1 MYWLGGNNPVK
12 VKNTSL
18 IPGSKGQCQG
28 LNCQEKSEPNSQKI
42 LLQDNYRFRSL
53 KSIEVVNKYGEGIR
67 LPLTLKGDD
76 NFLTTVGFGTPK
88 IDFTL
93 IFDTG
98 SDKTWINCNNNQV
111 PFFDPSSSSTSS
123 NVSCNPCNYRADY
136 ADGTYSTG
144 YYANDT
150 LTITSN
156 PYPNFVFGCA
166 QEIKGNFGGANG
178 LLGVGPGQFSL
189 MAQTDTSYFSLFCYC
204 LPATESSTGYIVFG
218 VQAYETC
225 QPDENKMIPIGPAPT
240 DKSTLTSYSV
250 KLTAITIGQQRLPMS
265 SSLNAVIDSGTVI
278 TRLPPSLYS
287 SLSSAFQGLMS
298 QYPRAPRSPPL
309 LDICYNLV
317 GHTNWTPPNMVLQF
331 EGLNV
336 PLEPSAVTFRDKNDS
351 QVCLA
356 FARNVKED
364 DLIIIG
370 NKQHRALN
378 IFFDISNKNM
388 AFGRGCS
395 NI

>member
-1 MYWLGGNNPVK
+1 MADSYLSMATFHLLFYSILFSSCYLDKFSVYGANHQMKSLLPVSASL
-12 VKNTSL
+12 TSTNK
-18 IPGSKGQCQG
+18 GSKGQCQG

-76 NFLTTVGFGTPK
+76 NFLTT
-88 IDFTL
+88 
-93 IFDTG
+93 
-98 SDKTWINCNNNQV
+98 
-111 PFFDPSSSSTSS
+111 
-123 NVSCNPCNYRADY
+123 
-136 ADGTYSTG
+136 
-144 YYANDT
+144 
-150 LTITSN
+150 
-156 PYPNFVFGCA
+156 
-166 QEIKGNFGGANG
+166 EIKGNFGGANG